1 MIYLWHLVLFSNHLV
16 AFMVTELHIVFF
28 YLSLNIY
35 WGCQVCIYIEKEISN
50 TLLKNDQTLKKMSQK
65 YEGRPLSEVS
75 WYC

>member
-1 MIYLWHLVLFSNHLV
+1 
-16 AFMVTELHIVFF
+16 MVTELHIVFV

-65 YEGRPLSEVS
+65 
-75 WYC
+75 